1 MIKINKA
8 INDFINHCIYEKN
21 LSPKTIKS
29 YKIDLSQLFNFLI
42 NNDYSVDI
50 SEITK
55 HELREYLISISALR
69 PKSVKRK
76 IAVLKAM
83 FNYLEFEDAIVINPF
98 RKMRIKIREPKVL
111 PKAMN
116 KTEVYSIFKTAYKQI
131 SSECSQTAYSYAE
144 KLRNI
149 VVIELLFAT
158 GARVSEIADLKKEN
172 VNIYSGLIKIK
183 GKGNKERIINICNKE
198 TFKILQDYYKLFI
211 KKIEGCGGYFL
222 INRLGKKLSD
232 QSVRT
237 IVRNL
242 ALNSSFQKKITPHMF
257 RHTFATLLLEKD
269 VDIKYIQSMLGH
281 SSILTT
287 QIYTQVNNTKQKQI
301 LKLKHPRKEL
311 IMLES

>member
-1 MIKINKA
+1 MKINKA

-29 YKIDLSQLFNFLI
+29 YKIDLSQLYNFLTK
-42 NNDYSVDI
+42 NQNSLDI

-55 HELREYLISISALR
+55 HELREYLITISGLK

-76 IAVLKAM
+76 IAVIKAM
-83 FNYLEFEDAIVINPF
+83 FNYLEFEDNIQINPF
-98 RKMRIKIREPKVL
+98 RKMKVKIREPKVL

-116 KTEVYSIFKTAYKQI
+116 KSEVHSILKSAYKHFLLERKTT
-131 SSECSQTAYSYAE
+131 SYFYAE
-144 KLRNI
+144 QIRNI
-149 VVIELLFAT
+149 VVIELLYAT
-158 GARVSEIADLKKEN
+158 GARVSEIADLKFEN
-172 VNIYSGLIKIK
+172 INIFTGVVKIK

-198 TFKILQDYYKLFI
+198 TLKILQNYYKLFN
-211 KKIEGCGGYFL
+211 KKIENARGFFL
-222 INRLGKKLSD
+222 INRLGNKLSD
-232 QSVRT
+232 QSIRT

-242 ALNSSFQKKITPHMF
+242 AQTSSIQKIITPHMF

-301 LKLKHPRKEL
+301 LKSKHPRKNL
-311 IMLES
+311 ILLES